1 MSNCIFILLRYC
13 YSCFNG
19 TVLLQNAQIKTTIL
33 LKLQKLAICKQ
44 QKTYSFVL
52 QKSNNE
58 KTIFLLLLSD
68 GQNGNTIK

>member
-1 MSNCIFILLRYC
+1 
-13 YSCFNG
+13 
-19 TVLLQNAQIKTTIL
+19 LQNAQIKTTIL